1 MPSEAPRLVNSM
13 VSPGAFISAFQIFIG
28 IGLAAIG
35 RRPLEPFLGIAM
47 ALLAALATFRTIRAA
62 STRVTDSGISQW
74 SLHGRVHVPF
84 AEVTGLTSAPN
95 ALTLMAHQ
103 GVIVVPVWAFENTA
117 EAIGYIESRLPS
129 SVVRA

>member
-1 MPSEAPRLVNSM
+1 M
-13 VSPGAFISAFQIFIG
+13 VSPAPFFSALQIFTG

-47 ALLAALATFRTIRAA
+47 ALLAALATFRAIRAA
-62 STRVTDSGISQW
+62 STRVTDSGISQL
-74 SLHGRVHVPF
+74 SLHGRVRLPF
-84 AEVTGLTSAPN
+84 AEVTGLKSAPN

-103 GVIVVPVWAFENTA
+103 RVVVVPVGAFENTA